1 MDAKISDETEGCARR
16 RLYQGDRPISL
27 VRRRTP
33 SDPGRDDVG
42 VTDEQG
48 TAAADLLTRS
58 IAVQCDMELPHSAAG
73 QERRGSPEPQM
84 N

>member
-1 MDAKISDETEGCARR
+1 MRAVVCIKP
-16 RLYQGDRPISL
+16 GDRPISL

-73 QERRGSPEPQM
+73 QERGQPQM